1 MADIGVVLRQQQTKL
16 GDQLAKKTHFHPS
29 QVEVAKKPL
38 KHLTFQITF
47 QKLIEI
53 SSLDNFLLLLI

>member
-29 QVEVAKKPL
+29 QVEVGKNILNIRDRKKNNL
-38 KHLTFQITF
+38 
-47 QKLIEI
+47 
-53 SSLDNFLLLLI
+53 